1 MKKIS
6 MNLYYSAEDLVNTDK
21 RNLIKDVFDRFCEND
36 YADLFNAIDYIEDYN
51 IYDLL
56 DEFIG
61 TASDEELKKYIT
73 VDETSIRYDDYET
86 RECNRGTIAYLI
98 DINFDIDRLVNDL
111 TKEEKDI
118 ER

>member
-6 MNLYYSAEDLVNTDK
+6 MNLYYSAEDLVHSNK
-21 RNLIKDVFDRFCEND
+21 KNLIKDVFNRFGEND
-36 YADLFNAIDYIEDYN
+36 SNDLFNAIDYIEDN
-51 IYDLL
+51 NTYDLL

-61 TASDEELKKYIT
+61 TASNDKLKEYLTI
-73 VDETSIRYDDYET
+73 DETSIRYDDYET

-98 DINFDIDRLVNDL
+98 DIYFDIDKLVNDL
-111 TKEEKDI
+111 TKEEKAI